1 MASEKRL
8 AVICRFEKFITTGL
22 MPMEESMATA
32 ETTSATATAQ
42 EPPIQLTETAIKQVR
57 WLLARQNNP
66 AMFLRVGVKGGGC
79 SGYSYVLNL
88 EMEKSDWDMAYD
100 FDGVPVVIDKKSQ
113 KILSGTTLD
122 FDTTNLM
129 EGAGFTF
136 HNPNAKKT
144 CGCGTSFTL

>member
-1 MASEKRL
+1 
-8 AVICRFEKFITTGL
+8 
-22 MPMEESMATA
+22 MEERMATA
-32 ETTSATATAQ
+32 ETTSPPAAGHPLAG
-42 EPPIQLTETAIKQVR
+42 EAPPIQLTEAAIKQVR

-66 AMFLRVGVKGGGC
+66 ELFLRVGVKGGGC

-88 EMEKSDWDMAYD
+88 ETERSNWDTAYD

-129 EGAGFTF
+129 EGAGWIF

-144 CGCGTSFTL
+144 CGCGTSFNL